1 LIQAATDKIHLSKGV
16 SQSSQRPTFAPVLNK
31 QNHAPNAESKDG
43 SKRKWVFKVLPYDNK
58 LGLYGVS
65 RPTMPET

>member
-1 LIQAATDKIHLSKGV
+1 
-16 SQSSQRPTFAPVLNK
+16 LNK